1 LKLDDIIG
9 SLEAFAVVLDDINC
23 SLEVVKV
30 LSYNLILISYF
41 VFFHFFKELIKYN
54 LNNIKFNG

>member
-9 SLEAFAVVLDDINC
+9 SLEAFPVVLDDINC